1 MLTQELVNNWFIAIV
16 FFFFLT
22 GLASSVTKLDLF
34 HPITVACAEALSR
47 WSVSLRK
54 R

>member
-1 MLTQELVNNWFIAIV
+1 MLTQELVKNWFIAIV
-16 FFFFLT
+16 FFKT
-22 GLASSVTKLDLF
+22 SLASSVTKLDRC
-34 HPITVACAEALSR
+34 HPITAACAEALSR

>member
-16 FFFFLT
+16 FFFKT
-22 GLASSVTKLDLF
+22 GLASSVTKLDLC